1 MNYEEKIEYA
11 EPVVIE
17 KRLMQQLIDPSA
29 DVRPLDTEAA
39 EKFLAEYEVLRFE
52 NPLETQICKPFGGEK
67 ETECVTASA
76 VKKETIKEI
85 DAFEHDLDEARQN
98 RLRAE
103 YLQECKSG
111 KEIKPLFGV
120 DIEYENIP
128 WNNPLDEEEMD
139 YLTQITPTSFVL
151 DPKAEPNRVD
161 MLDSALVTKFGAF
174 LNKKNGEIEDDK
186 YYCAPEFRRNEVCYY
201 GTLRLRLYEAGD
213 QVKSFGNWIEQ
224 TKSWTGVFD
233 LSQLNF
239 DDKKD
244 IEYALKDLPEKLLR
258 EKVFQ
263 GAKEDELFWR
273 ENVTAPIEQTLNLL
287 KEPNKAIRLQ
297 VKEKD
302 QSMADVLERD
312 IREKAE
318 ERWKAIETERNQSK
332 EVLTP
337 ENRRVFDVLFSAYVA
352 TEDLQTT
359 LGCKWHWKSGC
370 SVCLL
375 QLRKKAFPSASM
387 NTQWTLRAEIKRS
400 FRSSSPPA
408 SGKNNKNRRRRW
420 QSVLK
425 NKLTTSATIFIST
438 RPTFPTSST
447 GRNAQTAC
455 LRMN

>member
-1 MNYEEKIEYA
+1 MKYEEKIEYA

-17 KRLMQQLIDPSA
+17 KRLMQQLIDPGT
-29 DVRPLDTEAA
+29 DVRPLDAKAA

-85 DAFEHDLDEARQN
+85 DAFENDLDETRQN
-98 RLRAE
+98 RLRVE

-139 YLTQITPTSFVL
+139 YLNQITPTSFVL

-174 LNKKNGEIEDDK
+174 LKKKNGEIEDDK

-213 QVKSFGNWIEQ
+213 QVKSFGNWNEQ
-224 TKSWTGVFD
+224 TKSWSGVFD

-258 EKVFQ
+258 EKVFH

-273 ENVTAPIEQTLNLL
+273 ENITAPIEQTLNLL
-287 KEPNKAIRLQ
+287 KEPKQTIKLQ

-332 EVLTP
+332 AVLTP
-337 ENRRVFDVLFSAYVA
+337 ENRKVFDVLFGAYIA
-352 TEDLQTT
+352 TEELQNHPRLQSALEKRL
-359 LGCKWHWKSGC
+359 LGMF
-370 SVCLL
+370 VAA
-375 QLRKKAFPSASM
+375 QKKGVSLELNEYSMDAPSR
-387 NTQWTLRAEIKRS
+387 NQ
-400 FRSSSPPA
+400 
-408 SGKNNKNRRRRW
+408 
-420 QSVLK
+420 
-425 NKLTTSATIFIST
+425 TIIQVKQPT
-438 RPTFPTSST
+438 RD
-447 GRNAQTAC
+447 REKQ
-455 LRMN
+455 

>member
-1 MNYEEKIEYA
+1 MKYEEKIEYA

-17 KRLMQQLIDPSA
+17 KRLMQQLIDPGT
-29 DVRPLDTEAA
+29 DVRPLDAKAA

-85 DAFEHDLDEARQN
+85 DAFEHDLDETIQS

-103 YLQECKSG
+103 YLKECKSG

-139 YLTQITPTSFVL
+139 YLNRITPTSFVL

-174 LNKKNGEIEDDK
+174 LKKKNGEIEDDK

-213 QVKSFGNWIEQ
+213 QVKSFGNWNEQ
-224 TKSWTGVFD
+224 TKSWSGVFD

-258 EKVFQ
+258 EKVFH

-273 ENVTAPIEQTLNLL
+273 ENITAPIEQTLNLL
-287 KEPNKAIRLQ
+287 KEPKQTIKLQ

-302 QSMADVLERD
+302 QSDSILPGYPWHLPHPLPSCSRAQILR
-312 IREKAE
+312 
-318 ERWKAIETERNQSK
+318 RWSGHRNSWSG
-332 EVLTP
+332 TP
-337 ENRRVFDVLFSAYVA
+337 
-352 TEDLQTT
+352 
-359 LGCKWHWKSGC
+359 
-370 SVCLL
+370 
-375 QLRKKAFPSASM
+375 
-387 NTQWTLRAEIKRS
+387 LRAS
-400 FRSSSPPA
+400 YPPA
-408 SGKNNKNRRRRW
+408 Y
-420 QSVLK
+420 
-425 NKLTTSATIFIST
+425 
-438 RPTFPTSST
+438 P
-447 GRNAQTAC
+447 
-455 LRMN
+455 

>member
-1 MNYEEKIEYA
+1 MKYEEKIEYA

-17 KRLMQQLIDPSA
+17 KRLMQQLVNPGT
-29 DVRPLDTEAA
+29 DVRPLDAKAA

-85 DAFEHDLDEARQN
+85 DAFENDLDETRQN
-98 RLRAE
+98 RLRVE

-139 YLTQITPTSFVL
+139 YLNRITPTSFVL

-174 LNKKNGEIEDDK
+174 LKKKNGEIEDDK

-213 QVKSFGNWIEQ
+213 QVKSFGNWNEQ
-224 TKSWTGVFD
+224 TKSWSGVFD

-258 EKVFQ
+258 EKVFH

-273 ENVTAPIEQTLNLL
+273 ENITAPIEQTLNLL
-287 KEPNKAIRLQ
+287 KEPKQTIKLQ

-332 EVLTP
+332 AVLTP
-337 ENRRVFDVLFSAYVA
+337 ENRKVFDVLFGAYIA
-352 TEDLQTT
+352 TEELQNHPRLQSALEKRL
-359 LGCKWHWKSGC
+359 LGMF
-370 SVCLL
+370 VAA
-375 QLRKKAFPSASM
+375 QKKGVSLELNEYSMDAPSR
-387 NTQWTLRAEIKRS
+387 NQ
-400 FRSSSPPA
+400 
-408 SGKNNKNRRRRW
+408 
-420 QSVLK
+420 
-425 NKLTTSATIFIST
+425 TIIQVKQPT
-438 RPTFPTSST
+438 RD
-447 GRNAQTAC
+447 REKQ
-455 LRMN
+455 

>member
-352 TEDLQTT
+352 TEDLQNHPRLQMALEKRL
-359 LGCKWHWKSGC
+359 LGMF
-370 SVCLL
+370 VAA
-375 QLRKKAFPSASM
+375 QKKGVSLGLNEYSMDAPSR
-387 NTQWTLRAEIKRS
+387 NQTIIQVKQ
-400 FRSSSPPA
+400 PA
-408 SGKNNKNRRRRW
+408 RDREK
-420 QSVLK
+420 Q
-425 NKLTTSATIFIST
+425 
-438 RPTFPTSST
+438 
-447 GRNAQTAC
+447 
-455 LRMN
+455 

>member
-17 KRLMQQLIDPSA
+17 KRLMQQLIDPGT
-29 DVRPLDTEAA
+29 DFRPLNAEAA
-39 EKFLAEYEVLRFE
+39 EIFLAEYEVLRFE
-52 NPLETQICKPFGGEK
+52 NPLETQICKPFCGEK
-67 ETECVTASA
+67 ETECVTALA
-76 VKKETIKEI
+76 VKKETIKKI

-98 RLRAE
+98 QWRTE
-103 YLQECKSG
+103 YLQDCKSG
-111 KEIKPLFGV
+111 KEVKPLFGV
-120 DIEYENIP
+120 DIEYDNIP
-128 WNNPLDEEEMD
+128 WENPLDEEEMD

-151 DPKAEPNRVD
+151 DPKGEPGRID
-161 MLDSALVTKFGAF
+161 QLDSALVTKFGAF

-213 QVKSFGNWIEQ
+213 QVKSFGNWNEQ
-224 TKSWTGVFD
+224 TKSWSGVFD

-258 EKVFQ
+258 EKVFH

-273 ENVTAPIEQTLNLL
+273 ENITAPIEQTLNLL
-287 KEPNKAIRLQ
+287 KEPKQTIKLQ

-332 EVLTP
+332 AVLTP
-337 ENRRVFDVLFSAYVA
+337 ENRKVFDVLFGAYIA
-352 TEDLQTT
+352 TEELQNHPRLQSALEKRL
-359 LGCKWHWKSGC
+359 LGMF
-370 SVCLL
+370 VAA
-375 QLRKKAFPSASM
+375 QKKGVSLELNEYSMDAPSR
-387 NTQWTLRAEIKRS
+387 NQTIIQVKQ
-400 FRSSSPPA
+400 PA
-408 SGKNNKNRRRRW
+408 RDREK
-420 QSVLK
+420 Q
-425 NKLTTSATIFIST
+425 
-438 RPTFPTSST
+438 
-447 GRNAQTAC
+447 
-455 LRMN
+455 

>member
-29 DVRPLDTEAA
+29 DVRPLDAKAA

-103 YLQECKSG
+103 YLQECKTG

-139 YLTQITPTSFVL
+139 YLNQITPTSFVL

-213 QVKSFGNWIEQ
+213 QVKSFGNWNEQ
-224 TKSWTGVFD
+224 TKSWSGVFD

-258 EKVFQ
+258 EKVFH

-273 ENVTAPIEQTLNLL
+273 ENVTAPIEQTLILL
-287 KEPNKAIRLQ
+287 KEPKQTIKLQ

-318 ERWKAIETERNQSK
+318 ARWKAIETERNQSK

-337 ENRRVFDVLFSAYVA
+337 ENRKVFDVLFSAYVA
-352 TEDLQTT
+352 TEDLQNHPRLQMALEKRL
-359 LGCKWHWKSGC
+359 LGMF
-370 SVCLL
+370 VAA
-375 QLRKKAFPSASM
+375 QKKGVSLGLNEYSMDAPSR
-387 NTQWTLRAEIKRS
+387 NQTIIQVKQ
-400 FRSSSPPA
+400 PA
-408 SGKNNKNRRRRW
+408 RDREK
-420 QSVLK
+420 Q
-425 NKLTTSATIFIST
+425 
-438 RPTFPTSST
+438 
-447 GRNAQTAC
+447 
-455 LRMN
+455 

>member
-1 MNYEEKIEYA
+1 MKYEEKIEYA

-17 KRLMQQLIDPSA
+17 KRLMQQLIDPGT
-29 DVRPLDTEAA
+29 DVRPLDAKAA

-85 DAFEHDLDEARQN
+85 DAFEHDLDETIQS

-103 YLQECKSG
+103 YLKECKSG

-139 YLTQITPTSFVL
+139 YLNRITPTSFVL

-174 LNKKNGEIEDDK
+174 LKKKNGEIEDDK

-213 QVKSFGNWIEQ
+213 QVKSFGNWNEQ
-224 TKSWTGVFD
+224 TKSWSGVFD

-258 EKVFQ
+258 EKVFH

-273 ENVTAPIEQTLNLL
+273 ENITAPIEQTLNLL
-287 KEPNKAIRLQ
+287 KEPKQTIKLQ

-332 EVLTP
+332 AVLTP
-337 ENRRVFDVLFSAYVA
+337 ENRKVFDLLFGAYIA
-352 TEDLQTT
+352 TEELQNHPRLQSALEKRL
-359 LGCKWHWKSGC
+359 LGMF
-370 SVCLL
+370 VAA
-375 QLRKKAFPSASM
+375 QKKGVSLELNEYSMDAPSR
-387 NTQWTLRAEIKRS
+387 NQ
-400 FRSSSPPA
+400 
-408 SGKNNKNRRRRW
+408 
-420 QSVLK
+420 
-425 NKLTTSATIFIST
+425 TIIQVKQPT
-438 RPTFPTSST
+438 RD
-447 GRNAQTAC
+447 REKQ
-455 LRMN
+455 

>member
-1 MNYEEKIEYA
+1 MKYEEKIEYA

-17 KRLMQQLIDPSA
+17 KRLMQQLIDPGT
-29 DVRPLDTEAA
+29 DVHPLDAKAA

-85 DAFEHDLDEARQN
+85 DAFEHDLDETIQS

-103 YLQECKSG
+103 YLKECKSG

-139 YLTQITPTSFVL
+139 YLNRITPTSFVL

-213 QVKSFGNWIEQ
+213 QVKSFGNWNEQ
-224 TKSWTGVFD
+224 TKSWSGVFD

-244 IEYALKDLPEKLLR
+244 IEYALKDLPDKLLR

-273 ENVTAPIEQTLNLL
+273 ENVTAPIEQTLDLL
-287 KEPNKAIRLQ
+287 KEPQQTIKLQ

-332 EVLTP
+332 AVLTP
-337 ENRRVFDVLFSAYVA
+337 ENRKVFDVLFGAYIA
-352 TEDLQTT
+352 TEELQNHPRLQSALEKRL
-359 LGCKWHWKSGC
+359 LGMF
-370 SVCLL
+370 VAA
-375 QLRKKAFPSASM
+375 QKKGVSLELNEYSMDAPSR
-387 NTQWTLRAEIKRS
+387 NQTIIQVKQ
-400 FRSSSPPA
+400 PA
-408 SGKNNKNRRRRW
+408 RDREK
-420 QSVLK
+420 Q
-425 NKLTTSATIFIST
+425 
-438 RPTFPTSST
+438 
-447 GRNAQTAC
+447 
-455 LRMN
+455 

>member
-1 MNYEEKIEYA
+1 MKYEEKIEFA

-17 KRLMQQLIDPSA
+17 KRLMQQLIDPGT
-29 DVRPLDTEAA
+29 DVRPLDTKAA

-85 DAFEHDLDEARQN
+85 DAFEHDLDKARQKQW
-98 RLRAE
+98 RTE
-103 YLQECKSG
+103 YLQDCKSG
-111 KEIKPLFGV
+111 KEVKPLFGV
-120 DIEYENIP
+120 YVEYENIP

-139 YLTQITPTSFVL
+139 YLNRITPTSFVL

-213 QVKSFGNWIEQ
+213 QVKSFGNWNEQ
-224 TKSWTGVFD
+224 TKSWSGVFD

-273 ENVTAPIEQTLNLL
+273 ENVTTPIEQTLDLL
-287 KEPNKAIRLQ
+287 KEPQQTIKLQ

-332 EVLTP
+332 AVLTP
-337 ENRRVFDVLFSAYVA
+337 ENRKVFDVLFGAYIA
-352 TEDLQTT
+352 TEELQNHPRLQSALEKRL
-359 LGCKWHWKSGC
+359 LGMF
-370 SVCLL
+370 VAA
-375 QLRKKAFPSASM
+375 QKKGVSLELNEYSMDAPSR
-387 NTQWTLRAEIKRS
+387 NQTIIQVKQ
-400 FRSSSPPA
+400 PA
-408 SGKNNKNRRRRW
+408 RDREK
-420 QSVLK
+420 Q
-425 NKLTTSATIFIST
+425 
-438 RPTFPTSST
+438 
-447 GRNAQTAC
+447 
-455 LRMN
+455 

>member
-11 EPVVIE
+11 EAVVIE

-29 DVRPLDTEAA
+29 DVRPLDAKAA

-103 YLQECKSG
+103 YLQECKTG

-139 YLTQITPTSFVL
+139 YLNQITPTSFVL

-213 QVKSFGNWIEQ
+213 QVKSFGNWNEQ
-224 TKSWTGVFD
+224 TKSWSGVFD

-258 EKVFQ
+258 EKVFH

-273 ENVTAPIEQTLNLL
+273 ENVTAPIEQTLILL
-287 KEPNKAIRLQ
+287 KEPKQTIKLQ

-318 ERWKAIETERNQSK
+318 ARWKAIETERNQSK

-337 ENRRVFDVLFSAYVA
+337 ENRKVFDVLFSAYVA
-352 TEDLQTT
+352 TEDLQNHPRLQMALEKRL
-359 LGCKWHWKSGC
+359 LGMF
-370 SVCLL
+370 VAA
-375 QLRKKAFPSASM
+375 QKKGVSLGLNEYSMDAPSR
-387 NTQWTLRAEIKRS
+387 NQTIIQVKQ
-400 FRSSSPPA
+400 PA
-408 SGKNNKNRRRRW
+408 RDREK
-420 QSVLK
+420 Q
-425 NKLTTSATIFIST
+425 
-438 RPTFPTSST
+438 
-447 GRNAQTAC
+447 
-455 LRMN
+455 

>member
-337 ENRRVFDVLFSAYVA
+337 ENRQVFDVLFSAYVA
-352 TEDLQTT
+352 TEDLQNHPRLQMALEKRL
-359 LGCKWHWKSGC
+359 LGMF
-370 SVCLL
+370 VAA
-375 QLRKKAFPSASM
+375 QKKGVSLGLNEYSMDAPSK
-387 NTQWTLRAEIKRS
+387 NQTIIQVKQ
-400 FRSSSPPA
+400 PA
-408 SGKNNKNRRRRW
+408 RDREK
-420 QSVLK
+420 Q
-425 NKLTTSATIFIST
+425 
-438 RPTFPTSST
+438 
-447 GRNAQTAC
+447 
-455 LRMN
+455 

>member
-1 MNYEEKIEYA
+1 MKYEEKIEYA

-17 KRLMQQLIDPSA
+17 KRLMQQLINPGT
-29 DVRPLDTEAA
+29 DVRPLDAKAA

-85 DAFEHDLDEARQN
+85 DAFEHDLDETIQS

-139 YLTQITPTSFVL
+139 YLNRITPTSFVL

-213 QVKSFGNWIEQ
+213 QVKSFGNWNEQ
-224 TKSWTGVFD
+224 TKSWSGVFD

-258 EKVFQ
+258 EKVFH

-273 ENVTAPIEQTLNLL
+273 ENITAPIEQTLNLL
-287 KEPNKAIRLQ
+287 KEPKQTIKLQ

-332 EVLTP
+332 AVLTP
-337 ENRRVFDVLFSAYVA
+337 ENRKVFDVLFGAYIA
-352 TEDLQTT
+352 TEELQNHPRLQSALEKRL
-359 LGCKWHWKSGC
+359 LGMF
-370 SVCLL
+370 VAA
-375 QLRKKAFPSASM
+375 QKKGVSLELNEYSMDAPSR
-387 NTQWTLRAEIKRS
+387 NQTIIQVKQ
-400 FRSSSPPA
+400 PA
-408 SGKNNKNRRRRW
+408 RDREK
-420 QSVLK
+420 Q
-425 NKLTTSATIFIST
+425 
-438 RPTFPTSST
+438 
-447 GRNAQTAC
+447 
-455 LRMN
+455 

>member
-11 EPVVIE
+11 EPLVIE
-17 KRLMQQLIDPSA
+17 KRLMQQLIDPGT
-29 DVRPLDTEAA
+29 DIRPLNAEAA
-39 EKFLAEYEVLRFE
+39 EIFLAEYEVLRFE
-52 NPLETQICKPFGGEK
+52 NPLETQICKPFCGEK
-67 ETECVTASA
+67 ETECVTALA
-76 VKKETIKEI
+76 VKKETIKKI
-85 DAFEHDLDEARQN
+85 DALEHDLDEARQN
-98 RLRAE
+98 QWRTE
-103 YLQECKSG
+103 YLQDCKSG
-111 KEIKPLFGV
+111 MEVKPLFGV
-120 DIEYENIP
+120 DIEYDNIS

-139 YLTQITPTSFVL
+139 YLNRITPTSFVL

-213 QVKSFGNWIEQ
+213 QVKSFGNWNEQ
-224 TKSWTGVFD
+224 TKSWSGVFD

-258 EKVFQ
+258 EKVFH

-273 ENVTAPIEQTLNLL
+273 ENITAPIEQTLNLL
-287 KEPNKAIRLQ
+287 KEPKQTIKLQ

-332 EVLTP
+332 AVLTP
-337 ENRRVFDVLFSAYVA
+337 ENRKVFDVLFGAYIA
-352 TEDLQTT
+352 TEELQNHPRLQSALEKRL
-359 LGCKWHWKSGC
+359 LGMF
-370 SVCLL
+370 VAA
-375 QLRKKAFPSASM
+375 QKKGVSLELNEYSMDAPSR
-387 NTQWTLRAEIKRS
+387 NQTIIQVKQ
-400 FRSSSPPA
+400 PA
-408 SGKNNKNRRRRW
+408 RDREK
-420 QSVLK
+420 Q
-425 NKLTTSATIFIST
+425 
-438 RPTFPTSST
+438 
-447 GRNAQTAC
+447 
-455 LRMN
+455 

>member
-1 MNYEEKIEYA
+1 MKYEEKIEFA

-17 KRLMQQLIDPSA
+17 KRLMQQLIDPGT
-29 DVRPLDTEAA
+29 DVRPLDTKAA

-85 DAFEHDLDEARQN
+85 DAFEHDLDETIQS

-139 YLTQITPTSFVL
+139 YLNRITPTSFVL

-174 LNKKNGEIEDDK
+174 LNKKNGEIENDK

-213 QVKSFGNWIEQ
+213 QVKSFGNWNEQ
-224 TKSWTGVFD
+224 TKSWSGVFD

-273 ENVTAPIEQTLNLL
+273 ENVTTPIEQTLDLL
-287 KEPNKAIRLQ
+287 KEPQQTIKLQ

-332 EVLTP
+332 AVLTP
-337 ENRRVFDVLFSAYVA
+337 ENRKVFDVLFGAYIA
-352 TEDLQTT
+352 TEELQNHPRLQSALEKRL
-359 LGCKWHWKSGC
+359 LGMF
-370 SVCLL
+370 VAA
-375 QLRKKAFPSASM
+375 QKKGVSLELNEYSMDAPSR
-387 NTQWTLRAEIKRS
+387 NQTIIQVKQ
-400 FRSSSPPA
+400 PA
-408 SGKNNKNRRRRW
+408 RDREK
-420 QSVLK
+420 Q
-425 NKLTTSATIFIST
+425 
-438 RPTFPTSST
+438 
-447 GRNAQTAC
+447 
-455 LRMN
+455 

>member
-17 KRLMQQLIDPSA
+17 KRLMQQLIDLNT
-29 DVRPLDTEAA
+29 DIRPLNAEAA
-39 EKFLAEYEVLRFE
+39 EIFLAEYEVLRFE

-67 ETECVTASA
+67 ETECITALA
-76 VKKETIKEI
+76 VKKETIKKI
-85 DAFEHDLDEARQN
+85 DALEHDLDEARQN
-98 RLRAE
+98 QWRTE
-103 YLQECKSG
+103 YLQDCKSG
-111 KEIKPLFGV
+111 KEVKPLFGV
-120 DIEYENIP
+120 DIEYDNIS

-139 YLTQITPTSFVL
+139 YLNRITPTSFVL

-213 QVKSFGNWIEQ
+213 QVKSFGNWNEQ
-224 TKSWTGVFD
+224 TKSWSGVFD

-258 EKVFQ
+258 EKVFH

-273 ENVTAPIEQTLNLL
+273 ENITAPIEQTLNLL
-287 KEPNKAIRLQ
+287 KEPKQTIKLQ

-332 EVLTP
+332 AVLTP
-337 ENRRVFDVLFSAYVA
+337 ENRKVFDVLFGAYIA
-352 TEDLQTT
+352 TEELQNHPRLQSALEKRL
-359 LGCKWHWKSGC
+359 LGMF
-370 SVCLL
+370 VAA
-375 QLRKKAFPSASM
+375 QKKGVSLELNEYSMDAPSR
-387 NTQWTLRAEIKRS
+387 NQTIIQVKQ
-400 FRSSSPPA
+400 PA
-408 SGKNNKNRRRRW
+408 RDREK
-420 QSVLK
+420 Q
-425 NKLTTSATIFIST
+425 
-438 RPTFPTSST
+438 
-447 GRNAQTAC
+447 
-455 LRMN
+455 

>member
-1 MNYEEKIEYA
+1 MKYEEKIEYA

-17 KRLMQQLIDPSA
+17 KRLMQQLIDPGT
-29 DVRPLDTEAA
+29 DVRPLHAKAA

-85 DAFEHDLDEARQN
+85 DAFEHDLDETIQS

-139 YLTQITPTSFVL
+139 YLNRITPTSFVL

-213 QVKSFGNWIEQ
+213 QVKSFGNWNEQ
-224 TKSWTGVFD
+224 TKSWSGVFD

-258 EKVFQ
+258 EKVFH

-273 ENVTAPIEQTLNLL
+273 ENITAPIEQTLNLL
-287 KEPNKAIRLQ
+287 KEPKQTIKLQ

-332 EVLTP
+332 AVLTP
-337 ENRRVFDVLFSAYVA
+337 ENRKVFDVLFGAYIA
-352 TEDLQTT
+352 TEELQNHPRLQSALEKRL
-359 LGCKWHWKSGC
+359 LGMF
-370 SVCLL
+370 VAA
-375 QLRKKAFPSASM
+375 QKKGVSLELNEYSMDAPSR
-387 NTQWTLRAEIKRS
+387 NQTIIQVKQ
-400 FRSSSPPA
+400 PA
-408 SGKNNKNRRRRW
+408 RDREK
-420 QSVLK
+420 Q
-425 NKLTTSATIFIST
+425 
-438 RPTFPTSST
+438 
-447 GRNAQTAC
+447 
-455 LRMN
+455 

>member
-1 MNYEEKIEYA
+1 MKYEEKIEFA

-17 KRLMQQLIDPSA
+17 KRLMQQLIDPGT
-29 DVRPLDTEAA
+29 DVRPLDTKAA

-85 DAFEHDLDEARQN
+85 DAFEHDLDETIQS

-139 YLTQITPTSFVL
+139 YLNRITPTSFVL

-213 QVKSFGNWIEQ
+213 QVKSFGNWNEQ
-224 TKSWTGVFD
+224 TKSWSGVFD

-244 IEYALKDLPEKLLR
+244 IEYALKDLPDKLLR

-273 ENVTAPIEQTLNLL
+273 ENVTTPIEQTLDLL
-287 KEPNKAIRLQ
+287 KEPQQTIKLQ

-332 EVLTP
+332 AVLTP
-337 ENRRVFDVLFSAYVA
+337 ENRKVFDVLFGAYIA
-352 TEDLQTT
+352 TEELQNHPRLQSALEKRL
-359 LGCKWHWKSGC
+359 LGMF
-370 SVCLL
+370 VAA
-375 QLRKKAFPSASM
+375 QKKGVSLELNEYSMDAPSR
-387 NTQWTLRAEIKRS
+387 NQTIIQVKQ
-400 FRSSSPPA
+400 PA
-408 SGKNNKNRRRRW
+408 RDREK
-420 QSVLK
+420 Q
-425 NKLTTSATIFIST
+425 
-438 RPTFPTSST
+438 
-447 GRNAQTAC
+447 
-455 LRMN
+455 

>member
-1 MNYEEKIEYA
+1 MKYEEKIEYA

-17 KRLMQQLIDPSA
+17 KRLMQQLIDPGT
-29 DVRPLDTEAA
+29 DVRPLDAKAA

-52 NPLETQICKPFGGEK
+52 NPLETQICVPFGGEK

-85 DAFEHDLDEARQN
+85 DAFEHDLDETIQS

-103 YLQECKSG
+103 YLKECKSG

-139 YLTQITPTSFVL
+139 YLNRITPTSFVL

-174 LNKKNGEIEDDK
+174 LKKKNGEIEDDK

-213 QVKSFGNWIEQ
+213 QVKSFGNWNEQ
-224 TKSWTGVFD
+224 TKSWSGVFD

-258 EKVFQ
+258 EKVFH

-273 ENVTAPIEQTLNLL
+273 ENITAPIEQTLNLL
-287 KEPNKAIRLQ
+287 KEPKQTIKLQ

-332 EVLTP
+332 AVLTP
-337 ENRRVFDVLFSAYVA
+337 ENRKVFDVLFGAYIA
-352 TEDLQTT
+352 TEELQNHPRLQSALEKRL
-359 LGCKWHWKSGC
+359 LGMF
-370 SVCLL
+370 VAA
-375 QLRKKAFPSASM
+375 QKKGVSLELNEYSMDAPSR
-387 NTQWTLRAEIKRS
+387 NQTIIQVKQ
-400 FRSSSPPA
+400 PA
-408 SGKNNKNRRRRW
+408 RDREK
-420 QSVLK
+420 Q
-425 NKLTTSATIFIST
+425 
-438 RPTFPTSST
+438 
-447 GRNAQTAC
+447 
-455 LRMN
+455 

>member
-1 MNYEEKIEYA
+1 MKYEEKIEYA

-29 DVRPLDTEAA
+29 DVRPLDAKAA

-85 DAFEHDLDEARQN
+85 DEHDLDEAKQKQWRT
-98 RLRAE
+98 E
-103 YLQECKSG
+103 YLQDCKSG
-111 KEIKPLFGV
+111 KEVKPLFGV

-139 YLTQITPTSFVL
+139 YLNQITPTSFVL

-201 GTLRLRLYEAGD
+201 GALRLRLYEAGD
-213 QVKSFGNWIEQ
+213 QVKSFGNWNEQ
-224 TKSWTGVFD
+224 TKSWSGVFD

-258 EKVFQ
+258 EKVFH

-273 ENVTAPIEQTLNLL
+273 ENVTAPIEQTLILL
-287 KEPNKAIRLQ
+287 KEPKQTIKLQ

-337 ENRRVFDVLFSAYVA
+337 ENRKVFDVLFGAYIA
-352 TEDLQTT
+352 TEELQNHPRLQSALEKRL
-359 LGCKWHWKSGC
+359 LGMF
-370 SVCLL
+370 VAA
-375 QLRKKAFPSASM
+375 QKKGVSLDPNEYSMDAPSR
-387 NTQWTLRAEIKRS
+387 NQTIIQVKQ
-400 FRSSSPPA
+400 PA
-408 SGKNNKNRRRRW
+408 RDREK
-420 QSVLK
+420 Q
-425 NKLTTSATIFIST
+425 
-438 RPTFPTSST
+438 
-447 GRNAQTAC
+447 
-455 LRMN
+455 

>member
-151 DPKAEPNRVD
+151 DPKEDSGRID
-161 MLDSALVTKFGAF
+161 LLDSALITKFGAF
-174 LNKKNGEIEDDK
+174 LNRKNGEIEDDK

-312 IREKAE
+312 IRAKAE

-352 TEDLQTT
+352 TEDLQNHPRLQMALEKRL
-359 LGCKWHWKSGC
+359 LGMF
-370 SVCLL
+370 VAA
-375 QLRKKAFPSASM
+375 QKKGVSLGLNEYSMDAPSR
-387 NTQWTLRAEIKRS
+387 NQTIIQVKQ
-400 FRSSSPPA
+400 PA
-408 SGKNNKNRRRRW
+408 REREK
-420 QSVLK
+420 Q
-425 NKLTTSATIFIST
+425 
-438 RPTFPTSST
+438 
-447 GRNAQTAC
+447 
-455 LRMN
+455 

>member
-1 MNYEEKIEYA
+1 MKYEEKIEYA

-17 KRLMQQLIDPSA
+17 KRLMQQLIDPGT
-29 DVRPLDTEAA
+29 DVRPLHAKAA

-85 DAFEHDLDEARQN
+85 DAFEHDLDETIQS

-139 YLTQITPTSFVL
+139 YLNRITPTSFVL

-213 QVKSFGNWIEQ
+213 QVKSFGNWNEQ
-224 TKSWTGVFD
+224 TKSWSGVFD

-244 IEYALKDLPEKLLR
+244 IEYALKDLPAKLLR
-258 EKVFQ
+258 EKVFH

-273 ENVTAPIEQTLNLL
+273 ENITAPIEQTLNLL
-287 KEPNKAIRLQ
+287 KEPKQTIKLQ

-332 EVLTP
+332 VVLTP
-337 ENRRVFDVLFSAYVA
+337 ENRKVFDVLFGAYIA
-352 TEDLQTT
+352 TEELQNHPRLQSALEKRL
-359 LGCKWHWKSGC
+359 LGMF
-370 SVCLL
+370 VAA
-375 QLRKKAFPSASM
+375 QKKGVSLELNEYSMDAPSR
-387 NTQWTLRAEIKRS
+387 NQTIIQVKQ
-400 FRSSSPPA
+400 PA
-408 SGKNNKNRRRRW
+408 RDREK
-420 QSVLK
+420 Q
-425 NKLTTSATIFIST
+425 
-438 RPTFPTSST
+438 
-447 GRNAQTAC
+447 
-455 LRMN
+455 

>member
-1 MNYEEKIEYA
+1 MKYEEKIEFA

-17 KRLMQQLIDPSA
+17 KRLMQQLIDPGT
-29 DVRPLDTEAA
+29 DVRPLDTKAA

-85 DAFEHDLDEARQN
+85 DAFEHDLDETIQS

-139 YLTQITPTSFVL
+139 YLNRITPTSFVL

-213 QVKSFGNWIEQ
+213 QVKSFGNWNEQ
-224 TKSWTGVFD
+224 TKSWSGVFD

-273 ENVTAPIEQTLNLL
+273 EHVTTPIEQTLDLL
-287 KEPNKAIRLQ
+287 KEPQQTIKLQ

-332 EVLTP
+332 AVLTP
-337 ENRRVFDVLFSAYVA
+337 ENRKVFDVLFGAYIA
-352 TEDLQTT
+352 TEELQNHPRLQSALEKRL
-359 LGCKWHWKSGC
+359 LGMF
-370 SVCLL
+370 VAA
-375 QLRKKAFPSASM
+375 QKKGVSLELNEYSMDAPSR
-387 NTQWTLRAEIKRS
+387 NQTIIQVKQ
-400 FRSSSPPA
+400 PA
-408 SGKNNKNRRRRW
+408 RDREK
-420 QSVLK
+420 Q
-425 NKLTTSATIFIST
+425 
-438 RPTFPTSST
+438 
-447 GRNAQTAC
+447 
-455 LRMN
+455 

>member
-1 MNYEEKIEYA
+1 MKYEEKIEYA

-17 KRLMQQLIDPSA
+17 KRLMQQLIDPGT
-29 DVRPLDTEAA
+29 DVRPLHAKAA

-85 DAFEHDLDEARQN
+85 DAFEHDLDETIQS

-139 YLTQITPTSFVL
+139 YLNRITPTSFVL

-213 QVKSFGNWIEQ
+213 QLKSFGNWNEQ
-224 TKSWTGVFD
+224 TKSWSGVFD

-258 EKVFQ
+258 EKVFH

-273 ENVTAPIEQTLNLL
+273 ENITAPIEQTLNLL
-287 KEPNKAIRLQ
+287 KEPKQTIKLQ

-332 EVLTP
+332 AVLTP
-337 ENRRVFDVLFSAYVA
+337 ENRKVFDVLFGAYIA
-352 TEDLQTT
+352 TEELQNHPRLQSALEKRL
-359 LGCKWHWKSGC
+359 LGMF
-370 SVCLL
+370 VAA
-375 QLRKKAFPSASM
+375 QKKGVSLELNEYSMDAPSR
-387 NTQWTLRAEIKRS
+387 NQTIIQVKQ
-400 FRSSSPPA
+400 PA
-408 SGKNNKNRRRRW
+408 RDREK
-420 QSVLK
+420 Q
-425 NKLTTSATIFIST
+425 
-438 RPTFPTSST
+438 
-447 GRNAQTAC
+447 
-455 LRMN
+455 

>member
-1 MNYEEKIEYA
+1 MKYEEKIEYA

-17 KRLMQQLIDPSA
+17 KRLMQQLIDPGT
-29 DVRPLDTEAA
+29 DVRPLDAKAA

-85 DAFEHDLDEARQN
+85 DAFEHDLDETIQS

-139 YLTQITPTSFVL
+139 YLNRITPTSFVL

-213 QVKSFGNWIEQ
+213 QVKSFGNWNEQ
-224 TKSWTGVFD
+224 TKSWSGVFD

-244 IEYALKDLPEKLLR
+244 IEYALKDLPAKLLR
-258 EKVFQ
+258 EKVFH

-273 ENVTAPIEQTLNLL
+273 ENITAPIEQTLNLL
-287 KEPNKAIRLQ
+287 KEPKQTLKLQ

-332 EVLTP
+332 AVLTP
-337 ENRRVFDVLFSAYVA
+337 ENRKVFDVLFGAYIA
-352 TEDLQTT
+352 TEELQNHPRLQSALEKRL
-359 LGCKWHWKSGC
+359 LGMF
-370 SVCLL
+370 VAA
-375 QLRKKAFPSASM
+375 QKKGVSLELNEYSMDAPSR
-387 NTQWTLRAEIKRS
+387 NQTIIQVKQ
-400 FRSSSPPA
+400 PA
-408 SGKNNKNRRRRW
+408 RDREK
-420 QSVLK
+420 Q
-425 NKLTTSATIFIST
+425 
-438 RPTFPTSST
+438 
-447 GRNAQTAC
+447 
-455 LRMN
+455 

>member
-1 MNYEEKIEYA
+1 MKYEEKIEFA

-17 KRLMQQLIDPSA
+17 KRLMQQLIDPGT
-29 DVRPLDTEAA
+29 DVRPLDTKAA

-85 DAFEHDLDEARQN
+85 DAFEHDLDETIQS

-139 YLTQITPTSFVL
+139 YLNRITPTSFVL

-213 QVKSFGNWIEQ
+213 QVKSFGNWNEQ
-224 TKSWTGVFD
+224 TKSWSGVFD

-244 IEYALKDLPEKLLR
+244 IVYALKDLPEKLLR

-273 ENVTAPIEQTLNLL
+273 ENVTTPIEQTLDLL
-287 KEPNKAIRLQ
+287 KEPQQTIKLQ

-332 EVLTP
+332 AVLTP
-337 ENRRVFDVLFSAYVA
+337 ENRKVFDVLFEAYVA
-352 TEDLQTT
+352 TEELQKHPR
-359 LGCKWHWKSGC
+359 LQKALEKQLL
-370 SVCLL
+370 SVFVAA
-375 QLRKKAFPSASM
+375 QKKGITVGLNEYSMDAPSR
-387 NTQWTLRAEIKRS
+387 NQTIIQVKQ
-400 FRSSSPPA
+400 PA
-408 SGKNNKNRRRRW
+408 RDREK
-420 QSVLK
+420 Q
-425 NKLTTSATIFIST
+425 
-438 RPTFPTSST
+438 
-447 GRNAQTAC
+447 
-455 LRMN
+455 

>member
-139 YLTQITPTSFVL
+139 YLNRITPTSFVL

-213 QVKSFGNWIEQ
+213 QVKSFGNWNEQ
-224 TKSWTGVFD
+224 TKSWSGVFD

-258 EKVFQ
+258 EKVFH

-273 ENVTAPIEQTLNLL
+273 ENITAPIEQTLNLL
-287 KEPNKAIRLQ
+287 KEPKQTIKLQ

-332 EVLTP
+332 AVLTP
-337 ENRRVFDVLFSAYVA
+337 ENRKVFDVLFGAYIA
-352 TEDLQTT
+352 TEELQNHPRLQSALEKRL
-359 LGCKWHWKSGC
+359 LGMF
-370 SVCLL
+370 VAA
-375 QLRKKAFPSASM
+375 QKKGVSLELNEYSMDAPSR
-387 NTQWTLRAEIKRS
+387 NQTIIQVKQ
-400 FRSSSPPA
+400 PA
-408 SGKNNKNRRRRW
+408 RDREK
-420 QSVLK
+420 Q
-425 NKLTTSATIFIST
+425 
-438 RPTFPTSST
+438 
-447 GRNAQTAC
+447 
-455 LRMN
+455 

>member
-29 DVRPLDTEAA
+29 DVRPLDAKAA

-103 YLQECKSG
+103 YLQECKTG

-139 YLTQITPTSFVL
+139 YLNQITPTSFVL

-213 QVKSFGNWIEQ
+213 QVKSFGNWNEQ
-224 TKSWTGVFD
+224 TKSWSGVFD

-258 EKVFQ
+258 EKVFH

-273 ENVTAPIEQTLNLL
+273 ENITAPIEQTLILL
-287 KEPNKAIRLQ
+287 KEPKQTIKLQ

-318 ERWKAIETERNQSK
+318 ARWKAIETERNQSK

-337 ENRRVFDVLFSAYVA
+337 ENRKVFDVLFSAYVA
-352 TEDLQTT
+352 TEDLQNHPRLQMALEKRL
-359 LGCKWHWKSGC
+359 LGMF
-370 SVCLL
+370 VAA
-375 QLRKKAFPSASM
+375 QKKGVSLGLNEYSMDAPSR
-387 NTQWTLRAEIKRS
+387 NQTIIQVKQ
-400 FRSSSPPA
+400 PA
-408 SGKNNKNRRRRW
+408 RDREK
-420 QSVLK
+420 Q
-425 NKLTTSATIFIST
+425 
-438 RPTFPTSST
+438 
-447 GRNAQTAC
+447 
-455 LRMN
+455 

>member
-139 YLTQITPTSFVL
+139 YLNRITPTSFVL

-174 LNKKNGEIEDDK
+174 LKKKNGEIEDDK

-213 QVKSFGNWIEQ
+213 QVKSFGNWNEQ
-224 TKSWTGVFD
+224 TKSWSGVFD

-258 EKVFQ
+258 EKVFH

-273 ENVTAPIEQTLNLL
+273 ENITAPIEQTLNLL
-287 KEPNKAIRLQ
+287 KEPKQTIKLQ

-332 EVLTP
+332 AVLTP
-337 ENRRVFDVLFSAYVA
+337 ENRKVFDVLFGAYIA
-352 TEDLQTT
+352 TEELQNHPRLQSALEKRL
-359 LGCKWHWKSGC
+359 LGMF
-370 SVCLL
+370 VAA
-375 QLRKKAFPSASM
+375 QKKGVSLELNEYSMDAPSR
-387 NTQWTLRAEIKRS
+387 NQ
-400 FRSSSPPA
+400 
-408 SGKNNKNRRRRW
+408 
-420 QSVLK
+420 
-425 NKLTTSATIFIST
+425 TIIQVKQPT
-438 RPTFPTSST
+438 RD
-447 GRNAQTAC
+447 REKQ
-455 LRMN
+455 

>member
-17 KRLMQQLIDPSA
+17 KRLMQHLIDPSA

-244 IEYALKDLPEKLLR
+244 IGYALKDLPEKLLR

-352 TEDLQTT
+352 TEDLQNHPRLQMALEKRL
-359 LGCKWHWKSGC
+359 LGMF
-370 SVCLL
+370 VAA
-375 QLRKKAFPSASM
+375 QKKGVSLGLNEYSMDAPSR
-387 NTQWTLRAEIKRS
+387 NQTIIQVKQ
-400 FRSSSPPA
+400 PA
-408 SGKNNKNRRRRW
+408 REREK
-420 QSVLK
+420 Q
-425 NKLTTSATIFIST
+425 
-438 RPTFPTSST
+438 
-447 GRNAQTAC
+447 
-455 LRMN
+455 

>member
-1 MNYEEKIEYA
+1 MKYEEKIEYA

-17 KRLMQQLIDPSA
+17 KRLMQQLIDPGT
-29 DVRPLDTEAA
+29 DVRPLDAKAA

-85 DAFEHDLDEARQN
+85 DAFEHDLDETIQS

-103 YLQECKSG
+103 YLKECKSG

-139 YLTQITPTSFVL
+139 YLNRITPTSFVL

-174 LNKKNGEIEDDK
+174 LNKKNGEIEEDK

-213 QVKSFGNWIEQ
+213 QVKSFGNWNEQ
-224 TKSWTGVFD
+224 TKSWSGVFD

-244 IEYALKDLPEKLLR
+244 IEYALKDLPDKLLR

-273 ENVTAPIEQTLNLL
+273 ENITAPIEQTLNLL
-287 KEPNKAIRLQ
+287 KEPKQTIKLQ

-332 EVLTP
+332 AVLTP
-337 ENRRVFDVLFSAYVA
+337 ENRKVFDVLFGAYIA
-352 TEDLQTT
+352 TEELQNHPRLQSALEKRL
-359 LGCKWHWKSGC
+359 LGMF
-370 SVCLL
+370 VAA
-375 QLRKKAFPSASM
+375 QKKGVSLELNEYSMDAPSR
-387 NTQWTLRAEIKRS
+387 NQ
-400 FRSSSPPA
+400 
-408 SGKNNKNRRRRW
+408 
-420 QSVLK
+420 
-425 NKLTTSATIFIST
+425 TIIQVKQPT
-438 RPTFPTSST
+438 RD
-447 GRNAQTAC
+447 REKQ
-455 LRMN
+455 

>member
-29 DVRPLDTEAA
+29 DVRPLDAEAA

-258 EKVFQ
+258 DKVFQ

-332 EVLTP
+332 AVLTP
-337 ENRRVFDVLFSAYVA
+337 ENRKVFDVLFEAYVA
-352 TEDLQTT
+352 TEELQKHPR
-359 LGCKWHWKSGC
+359 LQKALEKQLL
-370 SVCLL
+370 SVFVAA
-375 QLRKKAFPSASM
+375 QKKGITVGLNEYSMDAPSR
-387 NTQWTLRAEIKRS
+387 NQTIIQVKQ
-400 FRSSSPPA
+400 PA
-408 SGKNNKNRRRRW
+408 RDREK
-420 QSVLK
+420 Q
-425 NKLTTSATIFIST
+425 
-438 RPTFPTSST
+438 
-447 GRNAQTAC
+447 
-455 LRMN
+455 

>member
-1 MNYEEKIEYA
+1 MKYEEKIEFA

-17 KRLMQQLIDPSA
+17 KRLMQQLIAPGT
-29 DVRPLDTEAA
+29 DVRPLDTKAA

-85 DAFEHDLDEARQN
+85 DAFEHDLDETIQS

-139 YLTQITPTSFVL
+139 YLNRITPTSFVL

-213 QVKSFGNWIEQ
+213 QVKSFGNWNEQ
-224 TKSWTGVFD
+224 TKSWSGVFD

-273 ENVTAPIEQTLNLL
+273 ENVTTPIEQTLDLL
-287 KEPNKAIRLQ
+287 KEPQQTIKLQ

-332 EVLTP
+332 AVLTP
-337 ENRRVFDVLFSAYVA
+337 ENRKVFDVLFGAYIA
-352 TEDLQTT
+352 TEELQNHPRLQSALEKRL
-359 LGCKWHWKSGC
+359 LGMF
-370 SVCLL
+370 VAA
-375 QLRKKAFPSASM
+375 QKKGVSLELNEYSMDAPSR
-387 NTQWTLRAEIKRS
+387 NQTIIQVKQ
-400 FRSSSPPA
+400 PA
-408 SGKNNKNRRRRW
+408 RDREK
-420 QSVLK
+420 Q
-425 NKLTTSATIFIST
+425 
-438 RPTFPTSST
+438 
-447 GRNAQTAC
+447 
-455 LRMN
+455 

>member
-337 ENRRVFDVLFSAYVA
+337 ENRRVFDVLFEAYVG
-352 TEDLQTT
+352 TEELQKHPR
-359 LGCKWHWKSGC
+359 LQKALEKQLL
-370 SVCLL
+370 SVFVAA
-375 QLRKKAFPSASM
+375 QKKGITVGLNEYSMDAPSR
-387 NTQWTLRAEIKRS
+387 NQTIIQVKQ
-400 FRSSSPPA
+400 PA
-408 SGKNNKNRRRRW
+408 RDREK
-420 QSVLK
+420 Q
-425 NKLTTSATIFIST
+425 
-438 RPTFPTSST
+438 
-447 GRNAQTAC
+447 
-455 LRMN
+455 